1 MGREGRPGRY
11 LLFTGASAR
20 ITAAWR
26 TRPPP
31 APRGFWLFPPKW
43 HIIERVPLGRAAAR
57 GAPRRGRG
65 GGRAGRPVRA
75 NHRGTILRILYAV
88 CDQGLGHATRSAP
101 LIDRLRPGN
110 RLLIL
115 SAGSALTYLQTRFP
129 PDGRISFLACP
140 AYPPILRGWGS
151 PLYPLRLAADAAAFQ
166 AALWREHTL
175 TAELARTWRP
185 DLIVSDA
192 RYGVGLSE
200 VPSYLI
206 THQLR
211 ILLPGFIRWAEGLA
225 LRDNVRRLARF
236 RRILVPDHQG
246 GILSGRLSRVEDQ
259 FPPGRLAFAGHLSA
273 LGQMAPASGD
283 PFQSLSPEAAR
294 IARRPDIL
302 CLAGGY
308 LLKQK
313 QDFLAKARADLRRL
327 GRPAVI
333 ARGDPAPPAV
343 PPVAAPVAAAP
354 VAPPVAAP
362 PVARLLSPNLL
373 EIPHAQGAL
382 LRELFIRAR
391 AIVGRS
397 GYSTVMDLAEHPKPA
412 YLVPTPGQ
420 FEQVYLARH
429 LKESGYAHSSEQG
442 RLDIAGWW
450 ESDPTSGWPR
460 LYPTERNLS
469 RFVNALGL
477 G

>member
-1 MGREGRPGRY
+1 M
-11 LLFTGASAR
+11 
-20 ITAAWR
+20 
-26 TRPPP
+26 
-31 APRGFWLFPPKW
+31 
-43 HIIERVPLGRAAAR
+43 
-57 GAPRRGRG
+57 
-65 GGRAGRPVRA
+65 
-75 NHRGTILRILYAV
+75 RILYAV
-88 CDQGLGHATRSAP
+88 CDQGLGHASRSAP
-101 LIDRLRPGN
+101 LIDRLLPGN

-115 SAGSALTYLQTRFP
+115 TAGSALTYLQTRFP
-129 PDGRISFLACP
+129 PDSRISFLACP
-140 AYPPILRGWGS
+140 AYPPILRGWGT
-151 PLYPLRLAADAAAFQ
+151 PFYPLRLAADAALFQ
-166 AALWREHTL
+166 AAIRREHAL

-192 RYGVGLSE
+192 RYGVGLSD
-200 VPSYLI
+200 VPSYMI

-211 ILLPGFIRWAEGLA
+211 ILLPGLMRWGEGLA

-246 GILSGRLSRVEDQ
+246 GILSGRLSQVQDE
-259 FPPGRLAFAGHLSA
+259 FLPGRLAFPGHLSA
-273 LGQMAPASGD
+273 LGQTAPAPGD
-283 PFQSLSPEAAR
+283 PFQPLSPEAAR

-313 QDFLAKARADLRRL
+313 QEFLAKARADLRRL

-333 ARGDPAPPAV
+333 AGGDPAGGP
-343 PPVAAPVAAAP
+343 
-354 VAPPVAAP
+354 
-362 PVARLLSPNLL
+362 ARLLSPNLL

-412 YLVPTPGQ
+412 YLIPTPGQ
-420 FEQVYLARH
+420 FEQGYLARH
-429 LKESGYAHSSEQG
+429 LKESGYAHSSEQS

-450 ESDPTSGWPR
+450 ESGPVDGWPR
-460 LYPTERNLS
+460 LPPTEHNLT
-469 RFVNALGL
+469 RFLSALGL